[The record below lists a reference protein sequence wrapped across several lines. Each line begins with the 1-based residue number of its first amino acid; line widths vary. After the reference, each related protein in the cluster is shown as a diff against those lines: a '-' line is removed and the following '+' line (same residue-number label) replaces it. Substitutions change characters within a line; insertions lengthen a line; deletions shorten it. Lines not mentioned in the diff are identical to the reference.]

1 MPGTL
6 RLVVASGNAH
16 KTAEIRRIL
25 GDSVTSVEDLSGYP
39 EIGEIEETG
48 VTFEENAGIKAL
60 TVGRVLGD
68 KTWILSDDS
77 GLEVDALGG
86 KPGVYSAR
94 YAGEGASDGQNREK
108 LLEQMAGINSAGQSR
123 SARFRCVMVLAR
135 GGQKLA
141 GFEGSVEGSIAGS
154 EQGEQ
159 GFGYDSLFI
168 PDGYC
173 ETFGEL
179 SAEVKNRMS
188 HRGRAL
194 EKFKLW
200 LAGKGLPIA
209 DESPGHKMDKGQEEQ
224 DSLH

>member
-1 MPGTL
+1 MPRTL

-16 KTAEIRRIL
+16 KTTEIRRIL
-25 GDSVTSVEDLSGYP
+25 GNSVTSVEDLAGHP
-39 EIGEIEETG
+39 AIKEIKETG
-48 VTFEENAGIKAL
+48 ATFEENAVIKAL
-60 TVGRVLGD
+60 EVGRVLGD
-68 KTWILSDDS
+68 KAWVLSDDS

-94 YAGEGASDGQNREK
+94 YAGAEASDADNRAK
-108 LLEQMAGINSAGQSR
+108 LLEKMAGIDGEENSR

-141 GFEGSVEGSIAGS
+141 VFEGAVEGAIAGI
-154 EQGEQ
+154 EEGDQ

-168 PDGYC
+168 PNGYS

-179 SAEVKNRMS
+179 SAEVKNSMS

-194 EKFKLW
+194 EQFKLW
-200 LAGKGLPIA
+200 LAKRDLP
-209 DESPGHKMDKGQEEQ
+209 DENGCSNHVRNQKKEEWET
-224 DSLH
+224 

>member
-1 MPGTL
+1 MPRTL

-25 GDSVTSVEDLSGYP
+25 GNSVTSVEDLSAHH

-48 VTFEENAGIKAL
+48 LTFEENAAIKAL
-60 TVGRVLGD
+60 TVGRALGD
-68 KTWILSDDS
+68 KSWVLSDDS

-94 YAGEGASDGQNREK
+94 YAGENASDAYNRAR
-108 LLEQMAGINSAGQSR
+108 LLEQMAGIDGEENSR

-141 GFEGSVEGSIAGS
+141 VFEGAVEGAIAGI
-154 EQGEQ
+154 ENGEQ
-159 GFGYDSLFI
+159 GFGYDPLFI
-168 PDGYC
+168 PNGYS

-179 SAEVKNRMS
+179 SAEVKNSMS

-194 EKFKLW
+194 EQFKLW
-200 LAGKGLPIA
+200 LAKRDLP
-209 DESPGHKMDKGQEEQ
+209 DENGCSNHVRNQKKEEWET
-224 DSLH
+224 